1 MTVNRRLAPPPDTS
15 AEMLELIAKV
25 TASISDR
32 IDAQDKT
39 LEDIRRIGQD
49 ANVQILDYLPRVIE
63 SMQVEERE
71 QVEAEYHRDRRK
83 WRAWRWGVFTSG
95 PVIVLL
101 LALILPTLFARHPL
115 TCETM
120 AGTWHIEN
128 GQAYC
133 FFRRD
138 AP

>member
-1 MTVNRRLAPPPDTS
+1 MTVNRRPAPPPDTS

-32 IDAQDKT
+32 MDGQDKT
-39 LEDIRRIGQD
+39 LEDIRQD

-63 SMQVEERE
+63 NMQTEERE

-95 PVIVLL
+95 PIIVLL
-101 LALILPTLFARHPL
+101 LALILPTLLARHPL

-120 AGTWHIEN
+120 AGTWHVED

>member
-1 MTVNRRLAPPPDTS
+1 MNRPALHSDNS

-32 IDAQDKT
+32 MDGQDKT

-83 WRAWRWGVFTSG
+83 WRAWRWGVFTFG

-120 AGTWHIEN
+120 AGTWHVED

>member
-1 MTVNRRLAPPPDTS
+1 MNRRAPYPDNS

-32 IDAQDKT
+32 MD
-39 LEDIRRIGQD
+39 GQD
-49 ANVQILDYLPRVIE
+49 EAIEEIRSLGREAKTQILDWMPQAME
-63 SMQVEERE
+63 SMKAEERE
-71 QVEAEYHRDRRK
+71 QVEAEHHRDRRK
-83 WRAWRWGVFTSG
+83 WRAWRWGVFTFG

-101 LALILPTLFARHPL
+101 LALILPTLLARHPL

-120 AGTWHIEN
+120 VGTWHVES
-128 GQAYC
+128 GSAYC
-133 FFRRD
+133 FFQRP

>member
-1 MTVNRRLAPPPDTS
+1 MNRPALHSDNS

-32 IDAQDKT
+32 MDGQDKT

-83 WRAWRWGVFTSG
+83 WRTWRWGVFTSG
-95 PVIVLL
+95 PIIVLL

-120 AGTWHIEN
+120 AGTWHVEDR
-128 GQAYC
+128 QAYC
-133 FFRRD
+133 FFRK
-138 AP
+138 AEP

>member
-1 MTVNRRLAPPPDTS
+1 MNRRAAHPDNS

-32 IDAQDKT
+32 MDMQDEAIEEVRSLAHAAKAQIFD
-39 LEDIRRIGQD
+39 RM
-49 ANVQILDYLPRVIE
+49 PRAIE
-63 SMQVEERE
+63 SMQAEERE

-83 WRAWRWGVFTSG
+83 WRWGVCTSG
-95 PVIVLL
+95 PIILLL

-120 AGTWHIEN
+120 AGTWHVED
-128 GQAYC
+128 GTAYC
-133 FFRRD
+133 FFRKI

>member
-1 MTVNRRLAPPPDTS
+1 MTVNRRPASPPDTS

-101 LALILPTLFARHPL
+101 LALILPTLLARHPL
-115 TCETM
+115 TCEAM
-120 AGTWHIEN
+120 AGTWHVED

-133 FFRRD
+133 FFRRG